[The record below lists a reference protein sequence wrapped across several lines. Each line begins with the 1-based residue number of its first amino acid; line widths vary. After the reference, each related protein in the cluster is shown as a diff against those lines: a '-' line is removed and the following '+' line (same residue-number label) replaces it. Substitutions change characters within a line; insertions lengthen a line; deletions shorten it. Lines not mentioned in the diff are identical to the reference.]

1 MIVRFATSNDSL
13 ELLKIYKQYIDTAIT
28 FECILPTEQEF
39 RERIEGIIK
48 EYPYLVCEDDGK
60 IVGYAYAHRHMER
73 EAYGWNVELSVY
85 IDRNFTSRGIGK
97 ELYIKLIELLK
108 LQGIKN
114 LYAGI
119 TVPNKKSE
127 KLHTS
132 LGFKLLGT
140 YHNTGYKCSKWHD
153 VGWFEKQIGNYEIE
167 PKNIIPINMI
177 DKDKII
183 EILQKS
189 LEKE

>member
-1 MIVRFATSNDSL
+1 M
-13 ELLKIYKQYIDTAIT
+13 
-28 FECILPTEQEF
+28 
-39 RERIEGIIK
+39 
-48 EYPYLVCEDDGK
+48 
-60 IVGYAYAHRHMER
+60 
-73 EAYGWNVELSVY
+73 SVY